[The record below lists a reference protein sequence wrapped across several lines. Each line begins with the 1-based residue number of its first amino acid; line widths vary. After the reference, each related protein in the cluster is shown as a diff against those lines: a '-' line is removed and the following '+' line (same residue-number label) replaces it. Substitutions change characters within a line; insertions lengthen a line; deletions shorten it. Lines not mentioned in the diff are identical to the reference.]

1 MKKIAIYLILVSV
14 LLLSCIT
21 QENTDDRI
29 GIIDTHNFLTDF
41 SAFTSDSLVNVVVE
55 IPAGSNEK
63 WEVDK
68 VTGFL
73 EWERI
78 NEDSLRVVQYLPYP
92 ANYGMVPQTLLPA
105 DKGGDNDPLDVFL
118 LGLSIERGLVVP
130 GRIVGVIKMLDK
142 GFQDDKLIAVPVSG
156 LFSEIETLQQL
167 IEQYPGVLDQISLWL
182 ASYKRGGKVEILG
195 IGDEKEAVRF
205 LKLANTNYLELK
217 SK

>member
-1 MKKIAIYLILVSV
+1 M
-14 LLLSCIT
+14 
-21 QENTDDRI
+21 
-29 GIIDTHNFLTDF
+29 
-41 SAFTSDSLVNVVVE
+41 VE

-92 ANYGMVPQTLLPA
+92 ANYGMVPQSLLPA